1 MSEPTADVAMP
12 SVVGRSGLRALLVL
26 AGLVLASGAV
36 VHGAEAPREVHG
48 MSDAFAAPGVTM
60 AWGVVRGASE
70 TATIVAARIVT
81 DPAIYPW
88 LAVTGGDPFTHRT
101 EPLLAATPSAGVI
114 DVRSPRA
121 HFADFPRTEFRLYE
135 SAAAAQ
141 QDVPALVVFFL
152 GVPDTTP
159 EFATEDKLQAYL
171 GDRVGR
177 LGGVSGGKPP

>member
-1 MSEPTADVAMP
+1 LPGRKKSLL
-12 SVVGRSGLRALLVL
+12 VGRFVLRALLLL
-26 AGLVLASGAV
+26 AGLVLASGAA

-48 MSDAFAAPGVTM
+48 MSDAFAAPGVAM

-70 TATIVAARIVT
+70 TATVVVARIVT
-81 DPAIYPW
+81 DPAMYPW
-88 LAVTGGDPFTHRT
+88 LAVTGSDPFTHRT
-101 EPLLAATPSAGVI
+101 GPLLAATRSAGVI

-121 HFADFPRTEFRLYE
+121 QFADLPRTEFRLYE

-171 GDRVGR
+171 GDRVAR
-177 LGGVSGGKPP
+177 LAGTGGGKPP